1 MGRPRLADVAAAAGC
16 STASVS
22 LVLRGAP
29 GPSEATRERV
39 LAAAEQL
46 GYRPD
51 RAASL
56 LARRRSGML
65 GVVSDVRSTFHSELV
80 EELLAASAQRGF
92 DLLIGAR
99 SPARDE
105 GRAVETLVDSRCE
118 ALLLLGTTSPPAQ
131 LVELDRQVPVVAV
144 SGRASGVDS
153 VRVDDERGAREATE
167 HLLALGHRAVVHVD
181 GGAGEVAADRRRGY
195 ERAMAAAGL
204 EPRVV
209 RGGHG
214 EAEGAAAR
222 AGLGSATAVTTFND
236 RAAVGLLD
244 ALVRAGVRV
253 PHDVSVAGFD
263 DSPLSRLAHVDL
275 TTVSQDVPALVEH
288 ALDLVTTRLDGRVG
302 PAEVVLAPRL
312 VVRGTTGP
320 PENER
325 GALSRT

>member
-1 MGRPRLADVAAAAGC
+1 MGRPRLADVASAAGC

-118 ALLLLGTTSPPAQ
+118 ALLLLGTTSPSAQ

-144 SGRASGVDS
+144 SGRASGIDV
-153 VRVDDERGAREATE
+153 VRVDDERGAREVTE
-167 HLLALGHRAVVHVD
+167 HLLDLGHREIVHVD
-181 GGAGEVAADRRRGY
+181 GGTGAIADGRRRGY
-195 ERAMAAAGL
+195 ERAMTAAGL
-204 EPRVV
+204 TSRVV
-209 RGGHG
+209 PGGHG
-214 EAEGAAAR
+214 EADGAAA
-222 AGLGSATAVTTFND
+222 ASELGTATAVSVFND

-253 PHDVSVAGFD
+253 PDDVAVAGFD

-275 TTVSQDVPALVEH
+275 TTVSQDVSALVAH
-288 ALDLVTTRLDGRVG
+288 ALDLVAERLDGGRRA
-302 PAEVVLAPRL
+302 PREVVLAPRL
-312 VVRGTTGP
+312 VVRGTTAAGP
-320 PENER
+320 
-325 GALSRT
+325 

>member
-1 MGRPRLADVAAAAGC
+1 VRPRLADVATAAGC

-29 GPSEATRERV
+29 GPSGATRERV
-39 LAAAEQL
+39 LAAAEEL

-65 GVVSDVRSTFHSELV
+65 GVVTDVRSTFHSELV
-80 EELLAASAQRGF
+80 EELLAASAHRGF

-105 GRAVETLVDSRCE
+105 ERAVETLVDSRCE
-118 ALLLLGTTSPPAQ
+118 ALLLLGTSSPEER
-131 LVELDRQVPVVAV
+131 LVALDRQVPVVAV

-153 VRVDDERGAREATE
+153 VRVDDERGTREATE
-167 HLLALGHRAVVHVD
+167 HLLALGHREVVHVD
-181 GGAGEVAADRRRGY
+181 GGPGTIAADRRRGY
-195 ERAMAAAGL
+195 EAAMTAAGL
-204 EPRVV
+204 APRVV

-214 EAEGAAAR
+214 EADGAVAAAELGAAT
-222 AGLGSATAVTTFND
+222 GVTVFND

-253 PHDVSVAGFD
+253 PGDVSVAGFD
-263 DSPLSRLAHVDL
+263 DSPLARLAHVDL
-275 TTVSQDVPALVEH
+275 TTVNQDVPALVAN
-288 ALDLVTTRLDGRVG
+288 ALDLLVERLDGGGAERQ
-302 PAEVVLAPRL
+302 EVVLAPRL
-312 VVRGTTGP
+312 VVRGSTGAP
-320 PENER
+320 
-325 GALSRT
+325 

>member
-1 MGRPRLADVAAAAGC
+1 VRPRLADVATAAGC

-22 LVLRGAP
+22 LVLRGAA
-29 GPSEATRERV
+29 GPSEATRMRV

-65 GVVSDVRSTFHSELV
+65 GVVTDVRSTFHAEVV
-80 EELLAASAQRGF
+80 EELLEASARRGF

-118 ALLLLGTTSPPAQ
+118 ALLLLGATSPSAQ

-144 SGRASGVDS
+144 SGRATGVDV
-153 VRVDDERGAREATE
+153 VRVDDELGARQVTE
-167 HLLALGHRAVVHVD
+167 HLLARGHREVVHVD
-181 GGAGEVAADRRRGY
+181 GGTGEIAAARRRGY
-195 ERAMAAAGL
+195 EQAMTTAGL
-204 EPRVV
+204 PSRVV

-214 EAEGAAAR
+214 EAEGAAAAVR
-222 AGLGSATAVTTFND
+222 LGAATAVTVFND

-253 PHDVSVAGFD
+253 PDDVAVAGFD

-275 TTVSQDVPALVEH
+275 TTVSQDVPALVVH
-288 ALDLVTTRLDGRVG
+288 ALDLVAERLDGGRSG
-302 PAEVVLAPRL
+302 HREVVLAPRL
-312 VVRGTTGP
+312 VVRGSTASGT
-320 PENER
+320 
-325 GALSRT
+325 

>member
-1 MGRPRLADVAAAAGC
+1 MGRPRLSDVASAAGC

-29 GPSEATRERV
+29 GPSEATRDRV

-65 GVVSDVRSTFHSELV
+65 GVVTDVRSTFHAEVV
-80 EELLAASAQRGF
+80 EELLDASARRGF

-105 GRAVETLVDSRCE
+105 ERAVETLIDSRCE
-118 ALLLLGTTSPPAQ
+118 ALLLLGTSGPAER
-131 LVELDRQVPVVAV
+131 LVALDGQVPVVAV
-144 SGRASGVDS
+144 SGRAGGVDS
-153 VRVDDERGAREATE
+153 VRVDDERGTREATE
-167 HLLALGHRAVVHVD
+167 HLLALGHRDVVHVD
-181 GGAGEVAADRRRGY
+181 GGAGEIAADRRRGY
-195 ERAMAAAGL
+195 VAAMTAAGL
-204 EPRVV
+204 APRVL

-214 EAEGAAAR
+214 EAEGAAAVS
-222 AGLGSATAVTTFND
+222 GLGGATAVTVFND

-253 PHDVSVAGFD
+253 PDDVSVAGFD
-263 DSPLSRLAHVDL
+263 DSPLARLAHVDL
-275 TTVSQDVPALVEH
+275 TTVSQDVPALVAN
-288 ALDLVTTRLDGRVG
+288 ALDLVAERLDGGR
-302 PAEVVLAPRL
+302 AERREVVLAPRL

-320 PENER
+320 P
-325 GALSRT
+325 

>member
-1 MGRPRLADVAAAAGC
+1 MSRPRLADVATAAGC

-29 GPSEATRERV
+29 GPSEATRVRV
-39 LAAAEQL
+39 LAAAEEL

-65 GVVSDVRSTFHSELV
+65 GVVTDVRSTFHSELV
-80 EELLAASAQRGF
+80 EELLAASARRGF

-105 GRAVETLVDSRCE
+105 ERAVETLIDSRCE
-118 ALLLLGTTSPPAQ
+118 ALLLLGTSSPGEW
-131 LVELDRQVPVVAV
+131 LVALDGQVPLVAV
-144 SGRASGVDS
+144 TGRASGVDS

-181 GGAGEVAADRRRGY
+181 GGPGTIAADRCRGY
-195 ERAMAAAGL
+195 ERAMTAAGL

-214 EAEGAAAR
+214 EADGAAA
-222 AGLGSATAVTTFND
+222 AADLGAATGVTVFND

-253 PHDVSVAGFD
+253 PGDVSVAGFD

-288 ALDLVTTRLDGRVG
+288 ALDLVARRLDGERDEVG
-302 PAEVVLAPRL
+302 EVVLAPRL
-312 VVRGTTGP
+312 VVRGTTAP
-320 PENER
+320 PPCAR
-325 GALSRT
+325 P